1 MIPTAFDA
9 VYASIFLRFLRR
21 TYRKLSPG
29 GPGGYTVIAVMDG
42 NAYILGR
49 FHLSSKAVVYA
60 RRAKAVLDCP
70 VYTKGPMETGRII
83 VNLKGK
89 VKSIFDA
96 DCTGNECLQKAQVLA
111 CNASQTRDTTRP

>member
-9 VYASIFLRFLRR
+9 FYASLFLRFLRR

-29 GPGGYTVIAVMDG
+29 GPGGYTVIAALDG

-60 RRAKAVLDCP
+60 RRAKAVLGCP
-70 VYTKGPMETGRII
+70 VYAKGPMETDR
-83 VNLKGK
+83 VMMNLSGK

-96 DCTGNECLQKAQVLA
+96 DCSGNECLQKVRVLA